1 MEYQHQQENEDHRG
15 DTSAC
20 DRAAP
25 GRRSIDPRAA
35 FARCA
40 GASFCLL
47 AAAWTGGAPVGVDTA
62 ALGAAMLAAALLA
75 GLGHSLNLIGYS
87 GEPSLDHIVV
97 GIEVPNRHILGVALH
112 GGLRNQADNLSLN
125 GARPEF

>member
-1 MEYQHQQENEDHRG
+1 MEYQHQQEDEDHCG
-15 DTSAC
+15 DASAG

-25 GRRSIDPRAA
+25 GGRSIDPRAA

-40 GASFCLL
+40 GTSFCLL
-47 AAAWTGGAPVGVDTA
+47 AAAWTSSAPVGVDPA

-75 GLGHSLNLIGYS
+75 GLGHSLNLVGCS
-87 GEPSLDHIVV
+87 GEPPLDHIVV
-97 GIEVPNRHILGVALH
+97 GIEMPNRHILGEALH

-125 GARPEF
+125 GARTEL